1 MNKTRQI
8 IAIRLAT
15 ILSSNYNYDLVQ
27 VEAVTGNILL
37 TQANHPQYPYILI
50 LSNSIHDNLDRSEE
64 MIHSISRFNRNNSN
78 LKVLT
83 FSFEDQNQIETYRD
97 IVHLSQNNTFSD
109 SSLQYFPK
117 IDQLGWLITDV
128 QLDLQRAVN
137 SMNQASLR
145 VKKAKEKHKFFSGS
159 KGTITIILIN
169 IVMYILGIMISM
181 IAQQPTT
188 YMIALGGI
196 YVPFIQGAY
205 EIFRF
210 ILAGFVHASF
220 AHLMFNLFSLYNLSL
235 ILEKVY
241 GTKKFIFVL
250 LMSIIGGNLFV
261 YIGETQAVL
270 SVGLSTGVYGLLG
283 LTVVYLFETKLIR
296 SPMLRN
302 QLIWTLVINL
312 MITLLPNISW
322 LGHLGGFITG
332 LSLGVVLSKKFSW
345 ATLRKNTLYA
355 SLIALVLAGY
365 LAINR
370 PKPTEF
376 YLGSD
381 MDVISVWRKVG
392 FNWYA
397 DYLEESLSKYYFL
410 GEQL

>member
-1 MNKTRQI
+1 
-8 IAIRLAT
+8 
-15 ILSSNYNYDLVQ
+15 
-27 VEAVTGNILL
+27 
-37 TQANHPQYPYILI
+37 
-50 LSNSIHDNLDRSEE
+50 
-64 MIHSISRFNRNNSN
+64 
-78 LKVLT
+78 
-83 FSFEDQNQIETYRD
+83 
-97 IVHLSQNNTFSD
+97 
-109 SSLQYFPK
+109 
-117 IDQLGWLITDV
+117 
-128 QLDLQRAVN
+128 
-137 SMNQASLR
+137 
-145 VKKAKEKHKFFSGS
+145 
-159 KGTITIILIN
+159 
-169 IVMYILGIMISM
+169 
-181 IAQQPTT
+181 
-188 YMIALGGI
+188 
-196 YVPFIQGAY
+196 
-205 EIFRF
+205 
-210 ILAGFVHASF
+210 
-220 AHLMFNLFSLYNLSL
+220 MFNLFSLYNLSL